1 MYCVKMLKVLMLSC
15 CQHFD
20 TRDKELM
27 MSLHSAPSKSR
38 NRYRNAFTLVELLV
52 VIAIIGILAGLL
64 LPAIQQAREAARRM
78 SCSSNLRQMGIAI
91 SNYELAHKRYP
102 FNGGSS
108 WYSPH
113 TRLLPFLEQARIY
126 NQIDFSVPLLTGPVS
141 ARVLNPIYEKIIETK
156 LSIFTCPSEVRRELY
171 PAAMGVGGRT
181 VRFAGNNYMFSMG
194 SGRETNYDDR
204 HQTDGIVWQGSNIG
218 PSYVLDGLSNS
229 VFFSESIRGDA
240 IDSTNPAGVMIPR
253 PYRRML
259 NLTSGTSSN
268 PNGPG
273 FNSSGGSFPS
283 GIINNP
289 DLARIVRSGTQ
300 WRGGAA
306 GTGRGVSWLRGL
318 NHAVITNGYLTPNS
332 LIPDV
337 IMHGTGF
344 FGPRSF
350 HLGGAH
356 VTMGDSSVHFL
367 SSSIDETLHRDLHSV
382 NGGEQSEIE

>member
-1 MYCVKMLKVLMLSC
+1 
-15 CQHFD
+15 
-20 TRDKELM
+20 
-27 MSLHSAPSKSR
+27 MSLHFVLLRAR
-38 NRYRNAFTLVELLV
+38 NRRPNAFTLVELLV

-91 SNYELAHKRYP
+91 SNYELAYKSYP

-113 TRLLPFLEQARIY
+113 ARLLPFFEQTQIY
-126 NQIDFSVPLLTGPVS
+126 NQIDFSVPLFTGPVS
-141 ARVLNPIYEKIIETK
+141 ARVLNPIYEKIVETK
-156 LSIFTCPSEVRRELY
+156 LSIFTCPSEARRELY
-171 PAAMGVGGRT
+171 PTTMGVGGRE

-194 SGRETNYDDR
+194 SGRATNYDDR
-204 HQTDGIVWQGSNIG
+204 HPTDGIIWQGSDVT
-218 PSYVLDGLSNS
+218 PAYVLDGLSNS
-229 VFFSESIRGDA
+229 VFLSESIRGDA
-240 IDSTNPAGVMIPR
+240 IDSTSPAGVMLPR
-253 PYRRML
+253 PYRRMM

-268 PNGPG
+268 PTGPG
-273 FNSSGGSFPS
+273 FNGTGGGWTS
-283 GIINNP
+283 GIISNP
-289 DLARIVRSGTQ
+289 DLAAIVRTGTQ

-318 NHAVITNGYLTPNS
+318 NHSVITNGYLTPNS
-332 LIPDV
+332 SIPDV

-350 HLGGAH
+350 HTGGAH

-367 SSSIDETLHRDLHSV
+367 SSSTDENLHRDLHSV
-382 NGGEQSEIE
+382 NGGEQSSLY